1 MNWTKLL
8 IATLIGS
15 IAYFLLGWLVYG
27 VLFIDALSIAP
38 EFRNSVEYPEDEF
51 KIGLMYL
58 SCLAWAGLFAYI
70 FMRWANISTFVGGLK
85 AGAFLGS
92 LITLSSFL
100 GLAAQFRI
108 WNPQSIMMNV
118 IATMICTGLMA
129 GIVGW
134 YLGRGK

>member
-27 VLFIDALSIAP
+27 ILFADALTIAP
-38 EFRNSVEYPEDEF
+38 EFRESVQYPADQF

-58 SCLAWAGLFAYI
+58 SCLTWAGLFAYI
-70 FMRWANISTFVGGLK
+70 FMRWANISTFMGGLK
-85 AGAFLGS
+85 AGVIIGPLM
-92 LITLSSFL
+92 TLSSFL
-100 GLAAQFRI
+100 GLAAEFRI
-108 WNPQSIMMNV
+108 WTTQSIVMNV
-118 IATMICTGLMA
+118 VATMVCTGLMA